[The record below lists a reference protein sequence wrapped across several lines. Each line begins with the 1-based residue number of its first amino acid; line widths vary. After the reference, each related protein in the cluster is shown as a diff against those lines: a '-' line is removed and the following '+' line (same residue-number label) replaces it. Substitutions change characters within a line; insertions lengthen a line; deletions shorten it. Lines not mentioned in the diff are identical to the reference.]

1 MELELMMRRIMTAVA
16 VLALS
21 ATGAGVAEASPETA
35 RSVVGSVTTL
45 EPSQSTD
52 SLTAFWTPERLRQA
66 AENPLPV
73 PAVTAESVKD
83 SRQQTQRNQG
93 KSRVSVSVAAD
104 SVAPSRK
111 SATVASPLA
120 AGAAVTTLSRSDL
133 ASPLGWQV
141 NITGRLFFS
150 VGDGYGS
157 CSASAIVSNNKNS
170 IWTAGHC
177 LHGGKNGSFYS
188 NFVFAPG
195 YDETAPWGFW
205 PLQSLIVSSD
215 WADSGD
221 LTSGDIGGGIVRAPQ
236 PEYGNLQDWTG
247 AYGYRFNGD
256 ADVDGVTSLGYP
268 VDGYN
273 RTGAELHDGSK
284 PMYCH
289 GNAVDAGN
297 WNPFDNRLKLSCD
310 MGHGA
315 SGGPM
320 VINFGNNSQIVG
332 TNSHRLADE
341 NGNWVENYLYSSNHG
356 GNAAGVINWLNSH

>member
-1 MELELMMRRIMTAVA
+1 MGFERMMGRIMAAATALAFSVA
-16 VLALS
+16 
-21 ATGAGVAEASPETA
+21 GMGVAEASPENP
-35 RSVVGSVTTL
+35 RSVAGGVTAL
-45 EPSQSTD
+45 ESSQSTD
-52 SLTAFWTPERLRQA
+52 SLAAFWTSERLRQA

-73 PAVTAESVKD
+73 PAVAAEPKKNSHRKM
-83 SRQQTQRNQG
+83 QRNHG
-93 KSRVSVSVAAD
+93 KPQAGVSVEAD
-104 SVAPSRK
+104 SVAPGRR
-111 SATVASPLA
+111 SATTASPLA
-120 AGAAVTTLSRSDL
+120 TGATVATLSRSDL

-150 VGDGYGS
+150 VGDGYSS
-157 CSASAIVSNNKNS
+157 CSAAAIVSNNKNS

-177 LHGGKNGSFYS
+177 LHGGKDGSFYS

-205 PLQSLIVSSD
+205 PLRSIIVSSD

-221 LTSGDIGGGIVRAPQ
+221 LTSGDIGGGIVRTPQ
-236 PEYGNLQDWTG
+236 PEYGDLQDWIG

-256 ADVDGVTSLGYP
+256 ADVDDVTSLGYP
-268 VDGYN
+268 ADGYN
-273 RTGAELHDGSK
+273 RTGTELHDGTK
-284 PMYCH
+284 PMYCQ

-297 WNPFDNRLKLSCD
+297 WNPFDNRLKLACD

-320 VINFGNNSQIVG
+320 VINFGQNSQIVG

-341 NGNWVENYLYSSNHG
+341 NDNWVENYLYSSNHG